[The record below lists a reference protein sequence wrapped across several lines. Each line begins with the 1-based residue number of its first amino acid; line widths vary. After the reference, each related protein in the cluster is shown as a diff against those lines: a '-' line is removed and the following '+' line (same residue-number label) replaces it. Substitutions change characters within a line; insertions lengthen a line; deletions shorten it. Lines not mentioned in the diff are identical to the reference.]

1 VDRFSPRSLG
11 LRLRLG
17 RRRFLALIL
26 EEEEEGSGW
35 FGRSLSLRLRLGL
48 GRKRFLAL
56 ILEEEEEE
64 GAGGLDALLIGWGV
78 LRFLRELLKFK
89 RLF

>member
-26 EEEEEGSGW
+26 EEEEERSGW
-35 FGRSLSLRLRLGL
+35 FGRSLGLRLRLG
-48 GRKRFLAL
+48 RRRFLAL
-56 ILEEEEEE
+56 ILEKEEE
-64 GAGGLDALLIGWGV
+64 GSGLP
-78 LRFLRELLKFK
+78 
-89 RLF
+89 RLARAQFDVEQQQV

>member
-35 FGRSLSLRLRLGL
+35 FGRSLGLRLRLG
-48 GRKRFLAL
+48 RRRFQAL